1 MSNRTIEAVLRLSAK
16 LGSMAGFQR
25 LSKELAGV
33 DQKARRFNRSQSLL
47 MKGNNALYAAAV
59 RYAAPAALAYGATNA
74 SKEFASLER
83 RLTRIGI
90 NADAS
95 KEQMTGAMTQMRRV
109 ADDLNTPVDNIVSGL
124 ESLIASGKSLDE
136 ALAFLPSVSR
146 TAHAAD
152 ADFNDMATT
161 ADAVSNSF
169 DIAADRME
177 NAFDILAMGGKA
189 GKFELKDMAAEL
201 PSLAPAF
208 AALGYRGE
216 AGLKKLTAALQVVRM
231 ETGQSGEAA
240 TSFMDVITK
249 MNSETVSN
257 NFKKKF
263 GVDIRKEME
272 KAKEAGEDTLDAF
285 IRLSREAVKGD
296 LSKLPLLFTDKQM
309 LIGMRALMNHTGDLK
324 TLFEELGDAAGSVN
338 ADIKKLAT
346 DGQADI
352 DHLANSWD
360 RLKKSVGKG
369 IMDAGAAD
377 AMSGIANSID
387 YAGAVNAG
395 LDKSGVNGF
404 WARSKW
410 GVMHGQSAKD
420 GMAWRGGYRSDEQR
434 KMIDAY
440 GDYGAGRTAAHP
452 IAKLGD
458 GVMPLPTARP
468 GFADQHGI
476 PSPAYPSSAPNIPLP
491 PGRGPQTPFLAG
503 ASPRDA
509 ERASMDALRMNPNE
523 VADAIDMALS
533 QGGDKAGD
541 KINQQMTANAASIG
555 ATIGD
560 AIAAKIRAA
569 VSSVSINVRGSG
581 SDVGAG
587 GGGL

>member
-33 DQKARRFNRSQSLL
+33 DQKAKRFNRTQSILA
-47 MKGNNALYAAAV
+47 KANRELYASAM
-59 RYAAPAALAYGATNA
+59 RYAGPAVLAYGATKA
-74 SKEFASLER
+74 AKEFATLER

-90 NADAS
+90 NADAT
-95 KEQMTGAMTQMRRV
+95 KDQMTKAMAQVRGI
-109 ADDLNTPVDNIVSGL
+109 ADDLDTPVDNIVDGL
-124 ESLIASGKSLDE
+124 DSLIQSGKSLDE

-161 ADAVSNSF
+161 ADSVANSF

-208 AALGYRGE
+208 AALGYKGE

-263 GVDIRKEME
+263 GMDIRKEME
-272 KAKEAGEDTLDAF
+272 KARKAGEDTLDAV
-285 IRLSREAVKGD
+285 IRLSREAVNGD

-324 TLFEELGDAAGSVN
+324 DLFEELGGAAGAVN

-369 IMDAGAAD
+369 VMDAGAAD
-377 AMSGIANSID
+377 AMDYVANSID

-395 LDKSGVNGF
+395 LEKSGVNGF

-410 GVMHGQSAKD
+410 GVMHDQAAKN
-420 GMAWRGGYRSDEQR
+420 GMAWRGGYRTDEQR
-434 KMIDAY
+434 KMIAGY
-440 GDYGAGRTAAHP
+440 GKYGVSRADTPP
-452 IAKLGD
+452 IAMLGE
-458 GVMPLPTARP
+458 GVVPLPVARP
-468 GFADQHGI
+468 GFADQNGI
-476 PSPAYPSSAPNIPLP
+476 PAPSYPSSAPRFPSRP
-491 PGRGPQTPFLAG
+491 DVAPVDGGDVSVRPGQHVAALNGILANLERGLESGAG
-503 ASPRDA
+503 KIAKGG
-509 ERASMDALRMNPNE
+509 
-523 VADAIDMALS
+523 ADAGDEMAQRL
-533 QGGDKAGD
+533 K
-541 KINQQMTANAASIG
+541 TAAEQAASVF
-555 ATIGD
+555 GD
-560 AIAAKIRAA
+560 IVASKIRSA
-569 VSSVSINVRGSG
+569 SVNVTVRGSG
-581 SDVGAG
+581 SDIGAG